1 MLMRAWTA
9 TTAGALALGLV
20 VLGQLGGTADARQR
34 STAPTKIATT
44 TSTTSTSTTGW
55 TYKALTS
62 PARVQVND
70 ATGVL
75 ATFTVGARTVT
86 MRGVART
93 FAEPSTTTATVR
105 SATWVRL
112 LDKPFVASAGRL
124 DTGTTAWLV
133 TELQDRSPDVLAVAA
148 QYVAASPTVRDA
160 SGRLVSSDASYGP
173 VQPDGTRAE
182 GSDFND
188 YLGVPWTY
196 GSVVDGAE
204 ADQADALDCS
214 GFTRMVFGYRMGL
227 PMTLDPDGV
236 RLPRRSV
243 QMLASAP
250 GVVTVP
256 DVGVPPSATQL
267 STLASGDL
275 VFFDNSTDDGT
286 AVDHVGIYLGV
297 DSAGQ
302 PRFVSS
308 RKTAD
313 GPTMGDLGGRS
324 VLTGTGYYAT
334 GWRASRRL

>member
-9 TTAGALALGLV
+9 TLTGALTLGLV
-20 VLGQLGGTADARQR
+20 VAGQLGGTADARPR
-34 STAPTKIATT
+34 STAVTKTATT
-44 TSTTSTSTTGW
+44 TSTTTTSTADW

-62 PARVQVND
+62 PARVQVSD

-86 MRGVART
+86 MRGAART
-93 FAEPSTTTATVR
+93 FTEPATTSATVR
-105 SATWVRL
+105 STTWVRL
-112 LDKPFVASAGRL
+112 LDKPFAPSAGRL
-124 DTGTTAWLV
+124 DTGTTTWLV
-133 TELQDRSPDVLAVAA
+133 TELADRDPDLLAVAA
-148 QYVAASPTVRDA
+148 QYVAGSPMVRDA

-173 VQPDGTRAE
+173 LQPDGTRAE

-188 YLGVPWTY
+188 YLGVSWTY
-196 GSVVDGAE
+196 GGVVDGAE
-204 ADQADALDCS
+204 ADQAAALDCS

-236 RLPRRSV
+236 RLPRRSA

-256 DVGVPPSATQL
+256 DAGVPPTSTQL
-267 STLASGDL
+267 STLAPGDL
-275 VFFDNSTDDGT
+275 VFFDNSTDDGP

-302 PRFVSS
+302 PRFISS

-313 GPTMGDLGGRS
+313 GPTLGDLGGRS

-334 GWRASRRL
+334 GWRAARRL